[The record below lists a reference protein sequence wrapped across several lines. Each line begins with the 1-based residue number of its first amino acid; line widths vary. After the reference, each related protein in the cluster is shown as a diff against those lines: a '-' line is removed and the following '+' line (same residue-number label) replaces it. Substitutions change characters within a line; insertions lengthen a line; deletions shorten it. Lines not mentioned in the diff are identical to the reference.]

1 MGEDLTGRNSDR
13 NLANVGI
20 NMMAGEM
27 EHD

>member
-1 MGEDLTGRNSDR
+1 MGVDLTGRKVTGTWQ
-13 NLANVGI
+13 NVGI